1 MLPRHLNSPFTMMV
15 SLVHSASHS
24 SILRDR
30 ENDTHT
36 SGEGE
41 RESSPVSGEYDAPSL
56 SSDSSQNIPQVAT
69 CAWIHT
75 CSGLILREGGRER
88 EGERG
93 REGEREGGREGGRE
107 GPEGEGRGRG
117 REGGREGEREGERE
131 GGRERGREGGRER
144 VSNILQSLLPLCVYQ
159 E

>member
-41 RESSPVSGEYDAPSL
+41 RERSPVK
-56 SSDSSQNIPQVAT
+56 
-69 CAWIHT
+69 W
-75 CSGLILREGGRER
+75 
-88 EGERG
+88 
-93 REGEREGGREGGRE
+93 
-107 GPEGEGRGRG
+107 
-117 REGGREGEREGERE
+117 
-131 GGRERGREGGRER
+131 
-144 VSNILQSLLPLCVYQ
+144 
-159 E
+159 